1 MEAAHSKTTEECL
14 AYFGV
19 SETTGLTLDQ
29 VKRHLEKYGPNGKC
43 PLEEKLLMPSCTPHP
58 HTHTLELPQGV
69 GEELGHGPTTA
80 GGKRTEDRVPEFGEA
95 LWDDLGEPQMPF

>member
-19 SETTGLTLDQ
+19 SETTGLSPDQ

-43 PLEEKLLMPSCTPHP
+43 LLEERLVTPSCSLTTQMDTYTHS
-58 HTHTLELPQGV
+58 HTYTGVSPSRVPQGRA
-69 GEELGHGPTTA
+69 GPWSSDCR
-80 GGKRTEDRVPEFGEA
+80 GF
-95 LWDDLGEPQMPF
+95 

>member
-19 SETTGLTLDQ
+19 SETTGLSPDQ

-43 PLEEKLLMPSCTPHP
+43 LLEERPVTPSCSPTTQ
-58 HTHTLELPQGV
+58 THTLTHTHWSLSLQST
-69 GEELGHGPTTA
+69 LGKSWA
-80 GGKRTEDRVPEFGEA
+80 MV
-95 LWDDLGEPQMPF
+95 Q

>member
-19 SETTGLTLDQ
+19 SETTGLSSDQ

-43 PLEEKLLMPSCTPHP
+43 PLEERLVTPSCPPPNTDTYTHS
-58 HTHTLELPQGV
+58 HTYTHWSLSLRSA
-69 GEELGHGPTTA
+69 LG
-80 GGKRTEDRVPEFGEA
+80 KS
-95 LWDDLGEPQMPF
+95 

>member
-43 PLEEKLLMPSCTPHP
+43 PLEEKLLMPSCTPP
-58 HTHTLELPQGV
+58 THTHTGASPGCRGRAGPWSNDCR
-69 GEELGHGPTTA
+69 GEE
-80 GGKRTEDRVPEFGEA
+80 D
-95 LWDDLGEPQMPF
+95 

>member
-29 VKRHLEKYGPNGKC
+29 VKRQLEKYGPNGKC
-43 PLEEKLLMPSCTPHP
+43 PLEEKLLMPSCTPP
-58 HTHTLELPQGV
+58 AHTHTGASPGCW
-69 GEELGHGPTTA
+69 GRAGPWSNDCKREE
-80 GGKRTEDRVPEFGEA
+80 D
-95 LWDDLGEPQMPF
+95 

>member
-19 SETTGLTLDQ
+19 SETTGLTPDQ

-43 PLEEKLLMPSCTPHP
+43 SLEERLAVPS
-58 HTHTLELPQGV
+58 
-69 GEELGHGPTTA
+69 
-80 GGKRTEDRVPEFGEA
+80 
-95 LWDDLGEPQMPF
+95 